1 MPYVLTLANKATK
14 GRSSTWM
21 NQATK
26 GRSGTWWE
34 RVEGVGM
41 RRGTW

>member
-1 MPYVLTLANKATK
+1 MPVLLSVANRATK

-26 GRSGTWWE
+26 GRSETWFE
-34 RVEGVGM
+34 RVEGLGM
-41 RRGTW
+41 RRGT

>member
-1 MPYVLTLANKATK
+1 MPYVFTLANKATK
-14 GRSSTWM
+14 GWSSTWM